1 MHPTINLGRFVPEW
15 TVGNYLNYIKNK
27 FNLDITLDDFKKEI
41 TLNLN
46 ENIALT
52 EEPAIITQSLKM
64 TSYDIAA
71 NSSFVLKEE
80 NDEDAALFITQ
91 NEIIPYDG
99 TTDDFTKVIES
110 KFKILPRNGY
120 TSVLSEDINDKEG
133 VGLVIY
139 DEATAPFTAEATENG
154 FNLSIPGEKGIYETF
169 FRRWL
174 KFRLNGSDGEVI
186 GYFTE
191 TEVAKIN
198 KAKAVYINNQRF
210 RVIDVLTTEAAN
222 NYQEVKMRLLSVN
235 Y

>member
-1 MHPTINLGRFVPEW
+1 MICPSHW
-15 TVGNYLNYIKNK
+15 H
-27 FNLDITLDDFKKEI
+27 ITDQYSARP
-41 TLNLN
+41 NLN
-46 ENIALT
+46 
-52 EEPAIITQSLKM
+52 
-64 TSYDIAA
+64 
-71 NSSFVLKEE
+71 
-80 NDEDAALFITQ
+80 FIKQ
-91 NEIIPYDG
+91 EEIIPYNG
-99 TTDDFTKVIES
+99 TTDDFTKIIES

-154 FNLSIPGEKGIYETF
+154 FNLSIPGAKGIYETF

-174 KFRLNGSDGEVI
+174 KFMLNASNCEVT

-191 TEVAKIN
+191 TEISKIN
-198 KAKAVYINNQRF
+198 KAKAIYINNQRF
-210 RVIDVLTTEAAN
+210 RIIDIQTTEAAN